1 MPIRV
6 LDSATID
13 KIAAGEVVE
22 RPSSVVKELVENAI
36 DAGATHVTVEVKE
49 GGTELIRV
57 TDNGCGIEE
66 TDLRNAFL
74 RHSTSKITSAED
86 LAHIRSLGFRGEA
99 LSSICA
105 VSQLE
110 IITKPQKPLT
120 GIRMAMEGGR
130 ETLYE
135 EIGAPQGTTI
145 LVRNLF
151 FNTPARRKFLK
162 TSMTEGGYI
171 CDLMERIALSHP
183 EVSFQLTLNGKTR
196 FHTSGSGD
204 LKEVI
209 YRVYGRETSAAVIPI
224 DREKS
229 GIRITG
235 YLGTPE
241 LVRSNRNMEI
251 YFLNGRFIRSD
262 IVAKAIEEGYREYLM
277 IHKFP
282 VCFLNLHVDPARVDV
297 NVHPT
302 KMDVRISDQNLFF
315 SVLSEAV
322 FETLKARE
330 MIPGQVLRTD
340 RERKADERQALA
352 EVRSGRNPEPFQ
364 RAVREEPRYAAAQT
378 AQSNGRPKVAL
389 RPEVAGRPI
398 VAWRP
403 EVAGTPQVSQ
413 ETPVS
418 RTSQVSQE
426 APVSQVSQ
434 IPQIPKP
441 DPTFFADFEK
451 PEAEVAV
458 PQDRAEVM
466 KSDPVAIRTQTEP
479 EIPRPEPE
487 KPVKPVQQSL
497 FDGEEGRLLSAKSR
511 PDYRFIG
518 QVFDTYWIIQYQQK
532 LLIIDQ
538 HAAHEKVNYERMMK
552 RFREKTVS
560 SQQLLPPV
568 VLSLTGREET
578 ALKEHLEAFEHL
590 GFEIEHFGGSE
601 YALRAVPTDLYGHTS
616 RELFLEVLEELSE
629 GNSRGS
635 YAAIEE
641 KVASMACKASVK
653 GGDRLSVMEAQVLI
667 DELLTL
673 ENPYNC
679 PHGRPT
685 VIAMSEY
692 ELEKKFKRIVD

>member
-241 LVRSNRNMEI
+241 LVRSNRNMEV

-364 RAVREEPRYAAAQT
+364 RAVREETRYAAAQT
-378 AQSNGRPKVAL
+378 AQ
-389 RPEVAGRPI
+389 
-398 VAWRP
+398 
-403 EVAGTPQVSQ
+403 VSQ
-413 ETPVS
+413 
-418 RTSQVSQE
+418 TSKVSQE

-441 DPTFFADFEK
+441 DSTFFVDFEK
-451 PEAEVAV
+451 PEAEPKVPKAQIEVPEARPEV
-458 PQDRAEVM
+458 PQTEAE
-466 KSDPVAIRTQTEP
+466 KS
-479 EIPRPEPE
+479 
-487 KPVKPVQQSL
+487 VKPVQQSL

-653 GGDRLSVMEAQVLI
+653 GGDRLSVMEAKVLI